1 MLSFGGA
8 KGSLELLKMV
18 DVDLEKEDT
27 YEIAFN
33 YFRRNLEELK
43 KLINN

>member
-1 MLSFGGA
+1 MLSLGGS
-8 KGSLELLKMV
+8 KGSLELLRMV

-33 YFRRNLEELK
+33 YFRKNLEELN
-43 KLINN
+43 KLIND